1 MRQETKKTAIPR
13 SVKLAVW
20 MRDSMVCQLCGI
32 SVPWECGNAH
42 LIRRSQG
49 GLGVEQNLVTLCP
62 SCHREMDEGRNAKAL
77 KSIMECY
84 LKDLYPGW
92 SREKVTYR
100 KGGKL

>member
-1 MRQETKKTAIPR
+1 MRKETKATAIPR
-13 SVKLAVW
+13 SVCMTVW
-20 MRDSMVCQLCGI
+20 LRDSMVCQLCGKPV
-32 SVPWECGNAH
+32 SWQCGNAH

-77 KSIMECY
+77 NGIMEGY

-92 SREKVTYR
+92 SREKVTYK
-100 KGGKL
+100 KGESI